1 MFPTDRIASKTITQ
15 ISQMR
20 YSLGNVL
27 NDLLGETNICNIH
40 AYFVIHV
47 YHTNFEKSLLRI
59 KNSLIFPKV
68 GEV

>member
-40 AYFVIHV
+40 VYFVIHA